1 MKPNTQSLGILD
13 TISAM
18 FDKIIPKS
26 DQPVLYYPPLDGSL
40 NYEDD
45 TALPPENADKP
56 EA

>member
-1 MKPNTQSLGILD
+1 MKANTQSQGILN

-26 DQPVLYYPPLDGSL
+26 DQPVLYYPPIDGSL

-45 TALPPENADKP
+45 TFSPPENADKP